1 LDAPFGI
8 FISGGGLIFFKMFL
22 SGTLGALAL
31 AGSAVASDL
40 TALGGLDFG
49 SGGGPNQLHSP
60 SPVIGA
66 EYTVNIAPSLKIGG
80 FYDHT
85 FLSYVDGGTGAIHF
99 MGAVFRAT
107 LVKNGFVDLKLGF
120 TKLVSNEAALNP
132 VSTNVAIGAEI
143 GAGYEFKM
151 TEHLGI
157 TPRVGVR
164 FLPDPSTQSSAL
176 KATPETSVM
185 LALHF

>member
-1 LDAPFGI
+1 
-8 FISGGGLIFFKMFL
+8 LIFSKTIL
-22 SGTLGALAL
+22 CAVIGSLALVGAL
-31 AGSAVASDL
+31 AGSAAADDFSAVA
-40 TALGGLDFG
+40 GLDFG
-49 SGGGPNQLHSP
+49 SGGGANQLHSP

-99 MGAVFRAT
+99 MGALLRANP
-107 LVKNGFVDLKLGF
+107 VGNAFIDLKLGF
-120 TKLVSNEAALNP
+120 TKLVSNEAVLNA
-132 VSTNVAIGAEI
+132 VSTNVAMGAEV

-151 TEHLGI
+151 TEHLGL

-176 KATPETSVM
+176 KATPDMSITLSF
-185 LALHF
+185 HF